1 MPGQRQRRGIVP
13 ARASWQPETRAASA
27 LAGLVNTSRPALLR
41 SASASSSSASDAR
54 SMRSLGST
62 VCKAA
67 RPAARYRDN
76 PNSSGTRSRGSSTA
90 TRPAVLSRSG
100 PSYGATTTTRAPLR
114 TPIAAAPTS
123 AGSPGSS
130 PATISTSSGPTQGG
144 AALASTIGSAAPA
157 PSVEA
162 RMVPA
167 VSAVPGRSPRSPS
180 GDGHYRAA
188 SPVRPRRPRQRWHAP
203 VRRPSMRPAAGH
215 PGRQRSGLR
224 CPRDRS
230 PGRRSRSGLR
240 MCALGSDFSADLTYH
255 RVNVPD
261 AAALHIEPQQRLGV

>member
-1 MPGQRQRRGIVP
+1 MPGQRQRRGIVSSQ
-13 ARASWQPETRAASA
+13 ASWQPETRAASA

-130 PATISTSSGPTQGG
+130 PATISTSSGPTQ
-144 AALASTIGSAAPA
+144 AAPHWR
-157 PSVEA
+157 A
-162 RMVPA
+162 R
-167 VSAVPGRSPRSPS
+167 SA
-180 GDGHYRAA
+180 
-188 SPVRPRRPRQRWHAP
+188 RRPRHLASRPGWSRRSQRSP
-203 VRRPSMRPAAGH
+203 AGH
-215 PGRQRSGLR
+215 PDHRAGTVTTAQQVQFALVGRGSDGTHLCAGHR
-224 CPRDRS
+224 CGPQQGTPVGSDQAFGVLEIDR
-230 PGRRSRSGLR
+230 PGDVHGPAFA
-240 MCALGSDFSADLTYH
+240 CALWAAISALT
-255 RVNVPD
+255 
-261 AAALHIEPQQRLGV
+261 

>member
-1 MPGQRQRRGIVP
+1 MPGQRQRRGIVSSQGQL
-13 ARASWQPETRAASA
+13 ATGNASGKCLGRVGEHLSA
-27 LAGLVNTSRPALLR
+27 ALLR

-167 VSAVPGRSPRSPS
+167 VSAVPRPVTQITERGRSLPRSKSSSPS
-180 GDGHYRAA
+180 SAAAAMARTCAPAIDAARSRA
-188 SPVRPRRPRQRWHAP
+188 PRSAAI
-203 VRRPSMRPAAGH
+203 RPSV
-215 PGRQRSGLR
+215 S
-224 CPRDRS
+224 
-230 PGRRSRSGLR
+230 SRSIAGDVHGPAFA
-240 MCALGSDFSADLTYH
+240 CALWAAISALT
-255 RVNVPD
+255 
-261 AAALHIEPQQRLGV
+261 

>member
-1 MPGQRQRRGIVP
+1 MPGQRQHRGVSP
-13 ARASWQPETRAASA
+13 ARASWRPETRAASA

-76 PNSSGTRSRGSSTA
+76 LNSSGTRSRGSSTA

-167 VSAVPGRSPRSPS
+167 VSAVPRPVTQITERGRSLPRSKSSSPS
-180 GDGHYRAA
+180 SAAAAMARTCAPAIDAARSRAPRSA
-188 SPVRPRRPRQRWHAP
+188 AIRPSVSSRSIARATFTVRPSH
-203 VRRPSMRPAAGH
+203 V
-215 PGRQRSGLR
+215 RSG
-224 CPRDRS
+224 
-230 PGRRSRSGLR
+230 
-240 MCALGSDFSADLTYH
+240 
-255 RVNVPD
+255 
-261 AAALHIEPQQRLGV
+261 QRFQR